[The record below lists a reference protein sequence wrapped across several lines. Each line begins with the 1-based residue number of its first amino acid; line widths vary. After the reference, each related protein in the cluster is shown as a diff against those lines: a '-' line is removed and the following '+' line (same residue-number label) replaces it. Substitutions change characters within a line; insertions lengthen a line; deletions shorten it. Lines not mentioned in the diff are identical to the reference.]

1 MSTRI
6 HTLAITTGVVALAWC
21 VMPIAAPF
29 AAPVDLKP
37 NSIPDSAASIRPLLP
52 PDSMLP
58 DAPAEDPAAANAEVK
73 AVASQGSEGQTVST
87 AQSSAEAQAALP
99 GKAPKKPA
107 GSARRSGD
115 GTIGIEVQHN
125 VGVDTVALNTGAQN
139 PKFSVQ
145 QLENPPRL
153 VVDIESV
160 VSRSNRSVPTKGLE
174 YVSNVRVGA
183 HPNKSRVVLDLTGR
197 PGVSHEESVVGGAIL
212 VTLRPGS
219 DEAAASGDEHE
230 RAEDRSAARNVAAEA
245 VRPEEDL
252 EERLAAV
259 RADDRDLDVE
269 SRATSD
275 AGTPKDLGTD
285 AGIEVAK
292 IEEPQAQ
299 TVLASLEKDT
309 QASMRE
315 VTKLSLNKGEGAA
328 SPEVRVSVGE
338 KSEFRLERTAPS
350 EYVLTVV
357 RAKLS
362 GAVKRDPIIS
372 DASSTAIRSVRPT
385 TAGEDV
391 LLRIFTQPSAYLTAH
406 QEKGEI
412 VVGETHDLTQVVKD
426 IRAQLAPPGKDQA
439 SGASSVKEDTHK
451 DANEVQPPTSPNLP
465 QESKDS
471 KGKQREGA
479 RAKGSKTS
487 AEMTDA
493 DIDALLGDKSRYTGR
508 LISLD
513 LQETDIDN
521 ALRIIA
527 EVSNLNIVAS
537 EDVKGK
543 VTLRLLDVPW
553 DQALDVILKTNG
565 LDKVLEG
572 SVMRIAPVDKLKK
585 ERENLKQAIDAEQEL
600 EPLSV
605 KYLRVSYA
613 KAAEIKSLVE
623 TVLSER
629 GSVAYDERS
638 NQLIVK
644 DVRNGLK
651 NVVELVAK
659 VDLRTPQVLLE
670 TQIVESSRS
679 LARELGSEL
688 GFQYIQS
695 PSTGNGTGLNFP
707 SAISV
712 GGSLSP
718 NGILGSAFPA
728 ATSLTN
734 GSAVSMLFDSADG
747 TKSLELRLSQLE
759 QEGRVRIISRPAVA
773 TTNNKA
779 AEIKSVEK
787 FRVKLPNG
795 GLSVATGS
803 GAQASGTGSTATEVI
818 EAGITLNVTPQA
830 SPDYYILLDIK
841 ARSSTFGTKTVEGI
855 PNEFERSASS
865 TVLVSS
871 GQTFALG
878 GIYKVTEADNVSG
891 VPFFKDIPVIGTF
904 FRRSVINDSDEELL
918 FFITPRIVEGSFD
931 DATMKTVS

>member
-1 MSTRI
+1 MVPRKRNVLLHSGLI
-6 HTLAITTGVVALAWC
+6 GFACIAVPSITVSASPAELQAN
-21 VMPIAAPF
+21 PAA
-29 AAPVDLKP
+29 V
-37 NSIPDSAASIRPLLP
+37 SAVRPLLP
-52 PDSMLP
+52 PDSFV
-58 DAPAEDPAAANAEVK
+58 DAPPADSRPKADSIAASKPEPAAAPA
-73 AVASQGSEGQTVST
+73 ARLPRTLQSEGQ
-87 AQSSAEAQAALP
+87 
-99 GKAPKKPA
+99 
-107 GSARRSGD
+107 
-115 GTIGIEVQHN
+115 IGIEVNHN
-125 VGVDTVALNTGAQN
+125 PGVDTVALKVGASA
-139 PKFSVQ
+139 PRYTVQ

-153 VVDIESV
+153 VLDIESV
-160 VSRSNRSVPTKGLE
+160 VSRSNRSISTKTLE
-174 YVSNVRVGA
+174 FVSGVRIGA
-183 HPNKSRVVLDLTGR
+183 HPDKSRIVLDLHRTHEL
-197 PGVSHEESVVGGAIL
+197 SHEESVVDGAIL
-212 VTLRPGS
+212 VTLRGAPKAVVQEQEQESNEAKADAVPAAQEAMQPEADLAERIAEARDVSES
-219 DEAAASGDEHE
+219 DEEAEPASLAEVE
-230 RAEDRSAARNVAAEA
+230 REAED
-245 VRPEEDL
+245 L
-252 EERLAAV
+252 
-259 RADDRDLDVE
+259 
-269 SRATSD
+269 SD
-275 AGTPKDLGTD
+275 ASR
-285 AGIEVAK
+285 GIEIAKAQDAK
-292 IEEPQAQ
+292 IE
-299 TVLASLEKDT
+299 TVLASLEAGRKSGL
-309 QASMRE
+309 AE
-315 VTKLSLNKGEGAA
+315 VTKLSLSSGEGASA
-328 SPEVRVSVGE
+328 SEVRVATSG
-338 KSEFRLERTAPS
+338 KGEFRLERTAPS
-350 EYVLTVV
+350 EYVLTLAG
-357 RAKLS
+357 AKLS
-362 GAVKRDPIIS
+362 STIKRDPIIS
-372 DASSTAIRSVRPT
+372 PATGAVIRSARPT
-385 TAGEDV
+385 TVGEDV
-391 LLRIFTQPSAYLTAH
+391 LVRIFVQPSAYLTARR
-406 QEKGEI
+406 EKGE
-412 VVGETHDLTQVVKD
+412 VVVSETHDLTQVVKD
-426 IRAQLAPPGKDQA
+426 IRAQLSPADTA
-439 SGASSVKEDTHK
+439 EKEKAAAAEKSEETP
-451 DANEVQPPTSPNLP
+451 PPTAPSLP
-465 QESKDS
+465 PETKDS
-471 KGKQREGA
+471 KDAKAKKEPKQQAAA
-479 RAKGSKTS
+479 RAKGSKT
-487 AEMTDA
+487 ATEITDA

-572 SVMRIAPVDKLKK
+572 TVMRIAPVEKLKK

-600 EPLSV
+600 EPLAV

-644 DVRNGLK
+644 DVRSGLK
-651 NVVELVAK
+651 NVVELVNK

-670 TQIVESSRS
+670 TQIVESTRN
-679 LARELGSEL
+679 LTRELGSQL

-707 SAISV
+707 SSIAV
-712 GGSLSP
+712 GGSAAQDS
-718 NGILGSAFPA
+718 ILGSSFPVVSNLA
-728 ATSLTN
+728 N

-759 QEGRVRIISRPAVA
+759 QEGKVRIISRPAVA

-795 GLSVATGS
+795 GLSVATGA
-803 GAQASGTGSTATEVI
+803 GAQASGTSNTATEVI

-841 ARSSTFGTKTVEGI
+841 ARSSTFGTKEVEGI

-878 GIYKVTEADNVSG
+878 GIYKMTEADRVTG
-891 VPFFKDIPVIGTF
+891 VPFFKDIPVLGTF
-904 FRRSVINDSDEELL
+904 FRRTVTDDSDEELL

-931 DATMKTVS
+931 DASMKAIS

>member
-1 MSTRI
+1 MVPRKRNVLLNSGLI
-6 HTLAITTGVVALAWC
+6 GFAC
-21 VMPIAAPF
+21 IAVPSFPVSASPAELQANP
-29 AAPVDLKP
+29 AAV
-37 NSIPDSAASIRPLLP
+37 SAVRPLLP
-52 PDSMLP
+52 PDSFV
-58 DAPAEDPAAANAEVK
+58 DAPPADSRPKADSIAESKPEPAAVP
-73 AVASQGSEGQTVST
+73 
-87 AQSSAEAQAALP
+87 AARVPRTLP
-99 GKAPKKPA
+99 NE
-107 GSARRSGD
+107 D
-115 GTIGIEVQHN
+115 QIGIEVNHN
-125 VGVDTVALNTGAQN
+125 PGVDTVALKVGASA
-139 PKFSVQ
+139 PRYTVQ

-153 VVDIESV
+153 VLDIESV
-160 VSRSNRSVPTKGLE
+160 VSRSNRSISTKTLE
-174 YVSNVRVGA
+174 FVSGVRIGA
-183 HPNKSRVVLDLTGR
+183 HPDKSRIVLDLHR
-197 PGVSHEESVVGGAIL
+197 AHELSHEESVVDGAIL
-212 VTLRPGS
+212 VTLRGAPKAVVQEQEQESNEAKADAVPAAQEAMQPEADLAERIAEARDVSES
-219 DEAAASGDEHE
+219 DEEAEPASLAEVE
-230 RAEDRSAARNVAAEA
+230 REAED
-245 VRPEEDL
+245 L
-252 EERLAAV
+252 
-259 RADDRDLDVE
+259 
-269 SRATSD
+269 SD
-275 AGTPKDLGTD
+275 ASR
-285 AGIEVAK
+285 GIEIAKAQDAK
-292 IEEPQAQ
+292 IE
-299 TVLASLEKDT
+299 TVLASLEAGRKSSL
-309 QASMRE
+309 AE
-315 VTKLSLNKGEGAA
+315 VTKLSLSSGEGASA
-328 SPEVRVSVGE
+328 SEVRVATSG
-338 KSEFRLERTAPS
+338 KGEFRLERTAPS
-350 EYVLTVV
+350 EYVLTLAG
-357 RAKLS
+357 AKLS
-362 GAVKRDPIIS
+362 STIKRDPII
-372 DASSTAIRSVRPT
+372 APATGAVIRSARPT
-385 TAGEDV
+385 TVGEDV
-391 LLRIFTQPSAYLTAH
+391 LVRIFIQPSAYLTARR
-406 QEKGEI
+406 EKGE
-412 VVGETHDLTQVVKD
+412 VVVSETHDLTQVVKD
-426 IRAQLAPPGKDQA
+426 IRAQLSPADTAEKEKAAAAEKSEETPPPAAP
-439 SGASSVKEDTHK
+439 SL
-451 DANEVQPPTSPNLP
+451 PPET
-465 QESKDS
+465 KDS
-471 KGKQREGA
+471 KDAKAKKEPKQQAAA
-479 RAKGSKTS
+479 RAKGSKT
-487 AEMTDA
+487 ATEITDA

-572 SVMRIAPVDKLKK
+572 TVMRIAPVEKLKK

-600 EPLSV
+600 EPLAV

-644 DVRNGLK
+644 DVRSGLK
-651 NVVELVAK
+651 NVVELVNK

-670 TQIVESSRS
+670 TQIVESTRN
-679 LARELGSEL
+679 LTRELGSQL

-707 SAISV
+707 SSIAV
-712 GGSLSP
+712 GGSAAQDS
-718 NGILGSAFPA
+718 ILGSSFPVVSNLA
-728 ATSLTN
+728 N

-759 QEGRVRIISRPAVA
+759 QEGKVRIISRPAVA

-795 GLSVATGS
+795 GLSVATGA
-803 GAQASGTGSTATEVI
+803 GAQASGTSNTATEVI

-841 ARSSTFGTKTVEGI
+841 ARSSTFGTKEVEGI

-878 GIYKVTEADNVSG
+878 GIYKMTEADRVTG
-891 VPFFKDIPVIGTF
+891 VPFFKDIPVLGTF
-904 FRRSVINDSDEELL
+904 FRRTVTDDSDEELL

-931 DATMKTVS
+931 DASMKAIS